1 MTTAPEAPPASSPG
15 HTIMLALPG
24 VAVSASI
31 AAVAYL
37 LSRWIVQVP
46 LNPIMIA
53 VVLGILISSLTSSP
67 AWITGGLETLP
78 RFALRIAIVLLGFQI
93 SIADVLSI
101 GGTGLSSAIVATA
114 TTLAVTLAAGRI
126 MRVERNSAILIAVGT
141 AICGVAAIVAMG
153 SAIRASA
160 RDMTYA
166 ILCVTLFGLLSMFL
180 FPLAGQFLSLD
191 ARLFGIW
198 TGAAVH
204 EVAQVVAAGFQHS
217 QEAGEV
223 ATITKLSR
231 VLLLA
236 PVVAAITF
244 SLPSDTSAPRAKSV
258 VPWFVVGFAL
268 AVAVNSFLP
277 VPGEARAALGV
288 IVSVLFTFALAAIG
302 LTINP
307 RQLLSGN
314 ATGLLLGLIAT
325 IWVTAVALVV
335 ILLAETR

>member
-1 MTTAPEAPPASSPG
+1 MTAAPEAPPARSPG
-15 HTIMLALPG
+15 RAIVLALPG
-24 VAVSASI
+24 VAI
-31 AAVAYL
+31 AAFIAGVSYL
-37 LSRWIVQVP
+37 LSRSVVQVP

-53 VVLGILISSLTSSP
+53 VVLGMLVSSAARSP
-67 AWITGGLETLP
+67 AWIAGGLETLP
-78 RFALRIAIVLLGFQI
+78 RLALRTAIVLLGFQI

-101 GGTGLSSAIVATA
+101 GGIGLSAAIVATA
-114 TTLAVTLAAGRI
+114 TTLAVTLAAGRM
-126 MRVERNSAILIAVGT
+126 MRVEREPAILIAAGT

-166 ILCVTLFGLLSMFL
+166 ILCVTLFGLVSMFL
-180 FPLAGQFLSLD
+180 FPIAGQFLGLD

-223 ATITKLSR
+223 ATVTKLSR

-236 PVVAAITF
+236 PIVAVFAL
-244 SLPSDTSAPRAKSV
+244 SMRSKANAPRAAAA

-268 AVAVNSFLP
+268 AVAANSFLP
-277 VPGEARAALGV
+277 VPAEARTLLGLT
-288 IVSVLFTFALAAIG
+288 VSVLFTFALAAIG
-302 LTINP
+302 LTIDA
-307 RQLLSGN
+307 RRFFSGN
-314 ATGLLLGLIAT
+314 AKSLLLGLIAT
-325 IWVTAVALVV
+325 IWITAVALAV
-335 ILLAETR
+335 ISLATI